1 MEKADRLV
9 QRIMWLLC
17 RTIMSAT
24 LDSRQQLVLL
34 VSTGATGMW
43 LPIAECSPE
52 QAYFQAMAGDCVLHA
67 SPIRL
72 L

>member
-24 LDSRQQLVLL
+24 LDSRQQLVPL

-43 LPIAECSPE
+43 LPVAERLPR
-52 QAYFQAMAGDCVLHA
+52 QACFQVLPRGYVFFMA
-67 SPIRL
+67 
-72 L
+72 